1 MQRKITFLLFFG
13 LMLFQACSQ
22 NANTSTQEA
31 KQPLS
36 ELLGPEEFKQ
46 KMLQEPG
53 ILLDIRTHSEQKKG
67 IISSA
72 QCLDFFSDSFE
83 ATLNNMDKS
92 KTYYIYCASGGRS
105 SEAAELMIKNGFVHV
120 VDLDGGIKRWKE
132 ANLNIEPKN

>member
-31 KQPLS
+31 KKPIS

-46 KMLQEPG
+46 KMVQEPG

-67 IISSA
+67 IIPTA

-132 ANLNIEPKN
+132 ANLTIEPKN